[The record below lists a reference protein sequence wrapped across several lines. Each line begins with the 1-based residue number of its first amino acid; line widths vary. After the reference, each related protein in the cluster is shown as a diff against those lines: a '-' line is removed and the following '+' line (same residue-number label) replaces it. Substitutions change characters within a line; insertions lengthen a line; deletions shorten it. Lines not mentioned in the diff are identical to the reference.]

1 MLSLAIFLQS
11 ALIVFGFLGTKLCQL
26 VFMKI
31 SRKNNFDLIRLLAAL
46 VVVAAH
52 TADVSQYAAFEFL
65 SATFSSGLAVDVFFI
80 ISGFLIF
87 RSFKNS
93 SSLVSYFQKRARR
106 ILPAYVAVILISA
119 VGLSFVSSL
128 SFAKY
133 FNLEFIKYI
142 FFNLITLNFL
152 QPTLPGVFENQE
164 FQAVNMSLWT
174 IKVEIMFYL
183 VVPLIAY
190 WLNKTNKVW
199 GMVAI
204 YLSSILYTIAV
215 VAWSNQVGASGFVGQ
230 LEQQLPGQLA
240 LFISGAFLYS
250 FYDKFRQNILAAL
263 AIATLILTVH
273 NFVTQINFAYPIALA
288 VFVLYFCLMFKYLGN
303 FGKYGDFSYGIY
315 IWHFPILQVFVHFNL
330 FEQPFIATPLLFLCV
345 FAASFI
351 SWNWIEKPFLKKRSH
366 YTKAA
371 ETTISGEQK
380 TSAKTVS

>member
-1 MLSLAIFLQS
+1 
-11 ALIVFGFLGTKLCQL
+11 
-26 VFMKI
+26 MKI

-52 TADVSQYAAFEFL
+52 TADVSQYAAFEFI
-65 SATFSSGLAVDVFFI
+65 SATFNSRLAVDIFFI

-87 RSFKNS
+87 RSFENS
-93 SSLVSYFQKRARR
+93 SSLTSYFQKRAKR
-106 ILPAYVAVILISA
+106 ILPAYVAVIVISA
-119 VGLSFVSSL
+119 VGLSLVSSL
-128 SFAKY
+128 SFTKY
-133 FNLEFIKYI
+133 FNLEFFKYI

-190 WLNKTNKVW
+190 WLNKTNKAW

-204 YLSSILYTIAV
+204 YLSSILYSTAV
-215 VAWSNQVGASGFVGQ
+215 VILINRVGSEGFIGQ

-240 LFISGAFLYS
+240 FFISGAFLYS
-250 FYDKFRQNILAAL
+250 FYSQFRQNIVGAL
-263 AIATLILTVH
+263 AIATLIIVVH
-273 NFVTQINFAYPIALA
+273 NFATQIYFAYPIALA
-288 VFVLYFCLMFKYLGN
+288 VFTIYFCLIFKYLGN

-330 FEQPFIATPLLFLCV
+330 FEQPFIATPLLFVCV

-351 SWNWIEKPFLKKRSH
+351 SWNWIEKPFLNKRSH
-366 YTKAA
+366 YVKAVEA
-371 ETTISGEQK
+371 TANEKQQV
-380 TSAKTVS
+380 SAKVGS